1 MKKLLMLAALAAV
14 VLAGTVYGEADT
26 RRDGTK
32 FNPAQSPVRL
42 YLVRT
47 VDSTGTKAGRRDSVA
62 WSNVVGQLP
71 VPQTVGGVYDADT
84 SSRAFR
90 ATNEGYLYILD
101 ANPPITTAVSSGIDG
116 VTIAA
121 GGTASSQ
128 PECVDLSAYSK
139 VTLLLSWTTAA
150 AADSDSVQI
159 ALKVF
164 NKESAAWGT
173 NDTQVFPLNVVR
185 TAAVL
190 DTTMTEPSLNLGG
203 SIAIPPP
210 TLYVYRSTALTATL
224 GGVKTTINGLGTLAR
239 LKAGNGGVAI
249 DLTGLCGAMNHV
261 GLQVTN
267 WHVTDS
273 LVNFKAVFLC
283 RR

>member
-1 MKKLLMLAALAAV
+1 MKRILSIALLLSA
-14 VLAGTVYGEADT
+14 LAGTAWAQT
-26 RRDGTK
+26 AGTNGVSRNGYC
-32 FNPAQSPVRL
+32 FNA
-42 YLVRT
+42 T
-47 VDSTGTKAGRRDSVA
+47 TGQMIDCTTGAVL
-62 WSNVVGQLP
+62 N
-71 VPQTVGGVYDADT
+71 Y
-84 SSRAFR
+84 
-90 ATNEGYLYILD
+90 D

-203 SIAIPPP
+203 STAIPPP

>member
-1 MKKLLMLAALAAV
+1 MRRLVTSAVLGMLGTALLVFSASAQDKALGV
-14 VLAGTVYGEADT
+14 EGKTDYN
-26 RRDGTK
+26 RQGTK
-32 FNPAQSPVRL
+32 ILGIVDGASDTATVRL
-42 YLVRT
+42 RLT
-47 VDSTGTKAGRRDSVA
+47 SVGH
-62 WSNVVGQLP
+62 V
-71 VPQTVGGVYDADT
+71 
-84 SSRAFR
+84 
-90 ATNEGYLYILD
+90 ILD
-101 ANPPITTAVSSGIDG
+101 QATTFPPTSTVSSGIDG

-121 GGTASSQ
+121 GGTVSSQ

-249 DLTGLCGAMNHV
+249 DLTGLCGALNYV